1 MRYIKSAGA
10 ALFLILFSF
19 GSLKAQANMKQQKPS
34 VDPSSITNQELHTFI
49 KASNDIQA
57 IQMGSV
63 KDIQKA
69 VKDQGMDLQR
79 FQQIMMSKRN
89 PKQDTVKMTP
99 KEQKQF
105 AQIRQSIMQIESKV
119 NKKIVA
125 KIKSDDMQVD
135 RYKQI
140 YMALQQSKALQQR
153 LRGIASK
160 QK

>member
-1 MRYIKSAGA
+1 LVLM
-10 ALFLILFSF
+10 LFSF
-19 GSLKAQANMKQQKPS
+19 GSLKAQVSMKQHKKGI
-34 VDPSSITNQELHTFI
+34 DPSSITNQELQKFV

-63 KDIQKA
+63 NDIKKA
-69 VKDQGMDLQR
+69 VKAQGMDLQR
-79 FQQIMMSKRN
+79 FRKIMMSKRN
-89 PKQDTVKMTP
+89 PKQNSVKMTP
-99 KEQKQF
+99 KEKKQF
-105 AQIRQSIMQIESKV
+105 TKIRQSIMKIETNV

-125 KIKSDDMQVD
+125 KVKSDDMKIS

-140 YMALQQSKALQQR
+140 YMTLQQSKSLQKR